1 MALTDK
7 QRVFVDEYLK
17 TYNATQAAIT
27 AGYSENSARSIGSEN
42 LTKPN
47 IKAEIDARLAEIT
60 MSANEVLVRLTQ
72 AARLDIDDLY
82 DFQGGL
88 PVFNPEK
95 ARRNGVLHLVQGFK
109 ITEKSLEIKLPD
121 AMAAQIQIGK
131 YHGLFVER
139 QDLTS
144 GGQPISITVN
154 GVPNRT
160 EPPD

>member
-1 MALTDK
+1 MTLTGK
-7 QRVFVDEYLK
+7 QRVFIDEYLK
-17 TYNATQAAIT
+17 TFNATQAAIK

-72 AARLDIDDLY
+72 AARLDVDDLY
-82 DFQGGL
+82 DFIGGL
-88 PVFNPEK
+88 PVFNPDK
-95 ARRNGVLHLVQGFK
+95 ARERGVLHLVQGFE
-109 ITEKSLEIKLPD
+109 ITDKSFKVKLPD

-131 YHGLFVER
+131 YHSLFVER

-144 GGQPISITVN
+144 GGEKLSWPSIIKV
-154 GVPNRT
+154 VK
-160 EPPD
+160 PDDET